1 MKMNEPQTTNI
12 ETIPEVLLR
21 FMDALVKAVPLLD
34 DYEPPGFSGF
44 RDGTPMLWRGGLF
57 VRTERGELATFEGS
71 TYVRGLSY
79 FKAYFG
85 SEMACKM
92 VALTVGHL
100 ISRCGAGVDFPI
112 VAPPGAFWGISFH
125 VPTEMLPEL
134 TAAIDPPIKGAR
146 DAIKRKIAI
155 GVGPDVKLE
164 DHLL

>member
-1 MKMNEPQTTNI
+1 MKMNEARTINI
-12 ETIPEVLLR
+12 APIPEVVLR
-21 FMDALVKAVPLLD
+21 FMDALIKAVPLLD
-34 DYEPPGFSGF
+34 DYEPPGFIDF

-57 VRTERGELATFEGS
+57 VRTEPGAFGIEDPKYS
-71 TYVRGLSY
+71 PDLSY

-92 VALTVGHL
+92 VAFIVGHL

-112 VAPPGAFWGISFH
+112 VAPPGTFWGISFH
-125 VPTEMLPEL
+125 IPTAMLLEL
-134 TAAIDPPIKGAR
+134 TAAIDPPIKGALN
-146 DAIKRKIAI
+146 AIKRQIAI